1 MAQVRWVGEGEA
13 TVMTVDA
20 IHVTVRSTRPFP
32 PGAPAQGTLDG
43 AHAFTLKVAKQQ
55 SNLIVIGVKGGAGA
69 GGSASYSRGALAA
82 HARRVGAGWGFD
94 PGAYF
99 GALFAAQPLRG

>member
-43 AHAFTLKVAKQQ
+43 AHAFTLKVAGSRKEADAFVVRGRLV
-55 SNLIVIGVKGGAGA
+55 SATVAVREAFARAVATGVTP
-69 GGSASYSRGALAA
+69 S
-82 HARRVGAGWGFD
+82 
-94 PGAYF
+94 
-99 GALFAAQPLRG
+99 